1 MKVRLVSDS
10 SANLYAF
17 EGVDFKDVPLTIR
30 TSEKEY
36 VDVEGMDV
44 YGMLKDLR
52 EYKGK
57 SGTACPS
64 VKDWKEAFEGADEVY
79 GVAITSNL
87 SGCYNAGRLAIDE
100 YKEEHPE
107 KKVFLLDSLSTG
119 PEMALI
125 LEKYRELIDSGMAFE
140 DICTTIQD
148 YCDHKSHLLFSLE
161 SVNNLARNGRVS
173 PVVAAAVGVLGI
185 RIVGRASDE
194 GTLET
199 LHKCR
204 GEKKAIQ
211 QIVTCMLEEN
221 YRGGKVRIHHSYN
234 PTGAAKLA
242 ETIHVLYPDA
252 DISIGLNHGLCG
264 FYAEEGG
271 ILVGYESE

>member
-1 MKVRLVSDS
+1 MKIRLVADS

-17 EGVDFKDVPLTIR
+17 EGVEFKDVPLTIR

-64 VKDWKEAFEGADEVY
+64 VDDWKESFAGADEVY
-79 GVAITSNL
+79 GVSITSNL
-87 SGCYNAGRLAIDE
+87 SGCYNAGRLAIEE

-107 KKVFLLDSLSTG
+107 AKVFILDSLSTG
-119 PEMALI
+119 PEMVLV
-125 LEKYRELIDSGMAFE
+125 LEKYREYIEAGMAFE
-140 DICTTIQD
+140 DICKAIQE
-148 YCDHKSHLLFSLE
+148 YCDTKSHLLFSLE
-161 SVNNLARNGRVS
+161 SLNNLSRNGRVS

-211 QIVTCMLEEN
+211 QIVSCMLEEN
-221 YRGGKVRIHHSYN
+221 YRGGKVRISHSYN
-234 PTGAAKLA
+234 PVAAQKLA
-242 ETIHVLYPDA
+242 DTIHAMYPDA
-252 DISIGLNHGLCG
+252 DITIGLNHGLCG

-271 ILVGYESE
+271 LLVGYESV

>member
-1 MKVRLVSDS
+1 MKIRLVADS

-17 EGVDFKDVPLTIR
+17 DGVDFKVVPLTIR

-36 VDVEGMDV
+36 VDEEGMDV

-64 VKDWKEAFEGADEVY
+64 VNDWKDAFEGADVVY
-79 GVAITSNL
+79 AVSITSNL
-87 SGCYNAGRLAIDE
+87 SGSYNAGRLAIEE
-100 YKEEHPE
+100 YTEEHPE
-107 KKVFLLDSLSTG
+107 TKIFLLDSLSTG
-119 PEMALI
+119 PEMVLVLEKCRALI
-125 LEKYRELIDSGMAFE
+125 EEGKEFE
-140 DICTTIQD
+140 DISKEIQD
-148 YCDHKSHLLFSLE
+148 YCDHKTHLLFSLE
-161 SVNNLARNGRVS
+161 SLNNLSRNGRVS

-185 RIVGRASDE
+185 RVVGRASDE

-204 GEKKAIQ
+204 GERKALQ
-211 QIVTCMLEEN
+211 QIVTCMLEEG

-234 PTGAAKLA
+234 PTAAGKLA
-242 ETIHVLYPDA
+242 EAILTMYPEA
-252 DISIGLNHGLCG
+252 DVSIGLNHGLCG
-264 FYAEEGG
+264 FYSEEGG
-271 ILVGYESE
+271 LLVGYESE

>member
-1 MKVRLVSDS
+1 M
-10 SANLYAF
+10 
-17 EGVDFKDVPLTIR
+17 
-30 TSEKEY
+30 
-36 VDVEGMDV
+36 
-44 YGMLKDLR
+44 
-52 EYKGK
+52 
-57 SGTACPS
+57 
-64 VKDWKEAFEGADEVY
+64 
-79 GVAITSNL
+79 
-87 SGCYNAGRLAIDE
+87 
-100 YKEEHPE
+100 
-107 KKVFLLDSLSTG
+107 DSLSTG